1 MKLLS
6 TFTAVVLGMVLTEV
20 SFAQNCTCGCG
31 NALSGCLSTHPCE
44 GAEQWYDQNE
54 ANRSKLS
61 AIGVAQGETNDGK
74 SFPNTASAGGSVRL
88 NVMSAKKDLRN
99 INGDWHANWV
109 STKPS
114 PSSPYKTQEWR
125 FMAAPKG
132 DTPGQLI
139 GTGRATITGDENG
152 ASGLIHGWKV
162 VKVVNNKQTLVNV
175 TARVEFHGGRLQIT
189 DFYEDLS
196 PGK

>member
-1 MKLLS
+1 MKLFSIL
-6 TFTAVVLGMVLTEV
+6 FAMLLGMVLPEASV
-20 SFAQNCTCGCG
+20 AQSCSCGCG
-31 NALSGCLSTHPCE
+31 NPISKCLSTHPCG
-44 GAEQWYDQNE
+44 GAEQWYEQNQTH
-54 ANRSKLS
+54 SKMS
-61 AIGVAQGETNDGK
+61 VIGTAEGATNDHK
-74 SFPNTASAGGSVRL
+74 SFGSAASAGGSVNL

-109 STKPS
+109 STTPS
-114 PSSPYKTQEWR
+114 PNSPYKTQEWR

-139 GTGRATITGDENG
+139 GTGRATITGDANG

-175 TARVEFHGGRLQIT
+175 TARVEFHGDRMQIT
-189 DFYEDLS
+189 DFYEELS
-196 PGK
+196 P